1 MDEFLSILNEVAVVL
16 LPILGA
22 VVLFFLAV
30 ILYRIL
36 KLLKV
41 LLGSVTTVNHTL
53 TTVDEYVTQLEAPV
67 KTVVKISKG
76 VDVVQNTTE
85 HAIKQVIQFVMENFE
100 WMKETIVQK
109 FKKTNQEGGTSDE

>member
-41 LLGSVTTVNHTL
+41 LQGSMTTVDHTL
-53 TTVDEYVTQLEAPV
+53 TTVDDYVTQLEAPV

-85 HAIKQVIQFVMENFE
+85 NAIKQVIQFVMENFE
-100 WMKETIVQK
+100 WIKETIVQK